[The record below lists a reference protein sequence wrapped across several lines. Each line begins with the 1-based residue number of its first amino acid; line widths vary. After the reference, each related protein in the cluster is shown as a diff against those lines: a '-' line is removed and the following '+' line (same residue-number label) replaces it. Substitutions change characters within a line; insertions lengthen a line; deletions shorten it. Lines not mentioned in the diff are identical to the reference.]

1 MLWHAAVMADN
12 PLDPFAL
19 LNKSQQIAVKL
30 AADTLRAVR
39 DTAVTGITAPEDLVR
54 QVAGL
59 ADAITGLAA
68 ATAQPLQEFLV
79 RQRELADT
87 MATLAAAQAELA
99 NVVAS
104 LADRHAA
111 TVTALEQMSAPVFGL
126 VGTTAPTPKKKAT
139 RKK

>member
-1 MLWHAAVMADN
+1 MADN

-99 NVVAS
+99 HVVAN

-126 VGTTAPTPKKKAT
+126 VGTTAPASKKRGAKKK
-139 RKK
+139 